1 LSTPWLLT
9 SDDVDRAFGRWDRP
23 ALALDSE
30 SDSLHHHR
38 EKVCLIQAGDGGRGW
53 LIDPLAGPDLAPL
66 GRVVADPA
74 IVKVLHGADY
84 DVVTLK
90 RDFGFVFSNIFDTMI
105 AARFLGLP
113 AVGLQAIALA
123 ELGVELSKD
132 SQRDDWSRRPLTP
145 RQEAYALS
153 DVAHL
158 LVLHERLS
166 TRLRDKGRL
175 YWVEEECEAVAAL
188 PPSRRR
194 QGDDYLGVKGARKLS
209 PRQLAALRELY
220 AWREAIADRTDIP
233 SFKIVGTE
241 ALLALAQKAP
251 ADLRHL
257 EKLRAESPELR
268 PVTSRL
274 LREHGGTL
282 MEALARARAVPERDL
297 PRLPKSAPR
306 PVVDEPTRQRGAA
319 LKAWRTTK
327 AAALEVDVSVV
338 LPQRLLD
345 KVAEAAPRAVA
356 ELENIEGLRRW
367 RIAEFGPELV
377 SIGGA
382 GAVQGR
388 L

>member
-1 LSTPWLLT
+1 MSSPWLLT
-9 SDDVDRAFGRWDRP
+9 SADVDHVFGRWSHA

-38 EKVCLIQAGDGGRGW
+38 EKVCLLQAGDGGQGW
-53 LIDPLAGPDLAPL
+53 LIDPLAGPDLSPL
-66 GRVVADPA
+66 GRVVANPKV
-74 IVKVLHGADY
+74 VKVLHGADY

-90 RDFGFVFSNIFDTMI
+90 RDFGFTFANLFDTMI

-113 AVGLQAIALA
+113 SVGLQAVALA

-145 RQEAYALS
+145 RQEQYALS

-166 TRLRDKGRL
+166 ARLREKGRL
-175 YWVEEECEAVAAL
+175 LWLEEECEAVAAL

-194 QGDDYLGVKGARKLS
+194 QGDDYQGVKGARKLS
-209 PRQLAALRELY
+209 PRQLAALREIY

-233 SFKIVGTE
+233 AFKIVGTD
-241 ALLALAQKAP
+241 AMLALAQKAP
-251 ADLRHL
+251 TDLRQL
-257 EKLRAESPELR
+257 EKMRAESPDLR

-274 LREHGGTL
+274 LREHGASL
-282 MEALARARAVPERDL
+282 MEALARARTVPEREL
-297 PRLPKSAPR
+297 PRFPKSPPR
-306 PVVDEPTRQRGAA
+306 PVVDEPTRLRGAA
-319 LKAWRTTK
+319 LKEWRATK
-327 AAALEVDVSVV
+327 AAALGVDVSVV

-345 KVAEAAPRAVA
+345 KVAEAAPRETAA
-356 ELENIEGLRRW
+356 LESIEGLRRW
-367 RIAEFGPELV
+367 RIAEFGEDLV
-377 SIGGA
+377 AIGGT
-382 GAVQGR
+382 GPQQRR